1 METGV
6 GCSFWGS
13 RVQRL
18 YSTFPN
24 GPPGIGLLLLRLAVG
39 SSLIAEPIS
48 MMLPIPPS
56 LLWAAHIL
64 LVGVGICICI
74 GLWTPLMGAVQGIA
88 ELAMTLY
95 PANGYEHH
103 LLLALLAISL
113 AMLGPGAWS
122 IDSLIFGRKRI
133 TI

>member
-6 GCSFWGS
+6 GCSFWGYL
-13 RVQRL
+13 VQRL

-39 SSLIAEPIS
+39 GSLIAEPIS

-64 LVGVGICICI
+64 LVAVGVCICI

-88 ELAMTLY
+88 ELAMALY

-103 LLLALLAISL
+103 LLLAVLAISL

-122 IDSLIFGRKRI
+122 IDAQIFGRKRI